1 MKAFQQFSRIYPL
14 SKTLRFELKPVGNTL
29 EHINKNGLLEQDQH
43 RAESYI
49 QVKKVIDEYHKAF
62 IESVLDNL
70 ELQYN
75 DIENNNSLSEFY
87 TYYMIKSKDDNQ
99 QKKFEK
105 IQEELRK
112 QIANAFNKSDAYK
125 RRFEEFCNI
134 VK

>member
-112 QIANAFNKSDAYK
+112 QIANALEKVK
-125 RRFEEFCNI
+125 EET
-134 VK
+134 V